1 MLAEFWSGEVGDGVV
16 EGDED
21 AVFVNGKAE
30 QIGVG
35 DLVVAEDSLTE
46 GGCEVSPAGG
56 DGPVAIA
63 GMAGDCSQNAGG
75 LVERVS
81 ADFWVGGDAKES
93 SLRKCAHTP
102 IKTGGVEPVG
112 CRPVVCVFGLGKGN
126 EHVDVEKEFRLR
138 QGRLLPRLV

>member
-1 MLAEFWSGEVGDGVV
+1 MLAEFGAGEVADGVV
-16 EGDED
+16 EGNKD
-21 AVFVNGKAE
+21 AVLVDGKAE
-30 QIGVG
+30 EVGVG
-35 DLVVAEDSLTE
+35 DLVVAEDSFTKWCGEIGPAPVE
-46 GGCEVSPAGG
+46 GPEAV
-56 DGPVAIA
+56 A

-93 SLRKCAHTP
+93 SLRKCAHAP
-102 IKTGGVEPVG
+102 IEAGSVEPVG
-112 CRPVVCVFGLGKGN
+112 CLPVVCVFGLGKGN